1 MSFLIQARFKLMS
14 FVVQQDLEWTSSP
27 FGRLS
32 EFLWPKNAFQNRWK
46 PSNNGFPNPNKFAS
60 GSK

>member
-1 MSFLIQARFKLMS
+1 MNFSILLKIQGMSFLIQARFKLMS

-32 EFLWPKNAFQNRWK
+32 
-46 PSNNGFPNPNKFAS
+46 
-60 GSK
+60 